1 MIKISL
7 EKIIIDVLKES
18 LAFKD
23 VIFESEINTIA
34 EQILERYNSEMKMLA
49 RDISERYAD
58 GCNVSDNNNNNIVG
72 GEKKDGLVSSDVDI
86 FDLL

>member
-7 EKIIIDVLKES
+7 EKIIKDVLNES
-18 LAFKD
+18 LVFKD

-34 EQILERYNSEMKMLA
+34 EQILERYNSEMKSLA
-49 RDISERYAD
+49 LGISERYAD
-58 GCNVSDNNNNNIVG
+58 EQKVSKNDGRV
-72 GEKKDGLVSSDVDI
+72 KKDGLTSSDVDV